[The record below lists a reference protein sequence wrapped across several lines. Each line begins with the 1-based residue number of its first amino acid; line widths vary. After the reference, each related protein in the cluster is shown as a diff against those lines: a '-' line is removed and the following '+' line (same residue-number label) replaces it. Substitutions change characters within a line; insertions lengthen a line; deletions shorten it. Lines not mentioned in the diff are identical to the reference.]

1 MLSKRASFI
10 GALAVAVAAWAAPAS
25 ASELTFDQLIDGG
38 TLSYGG
44 SIGNPLVGTDIR
56 FDTISDGSAT
66 LECRD
71 CTLDFTTGGS
81 TSESAALNTY
91 SAGGTFVLT
100 GFAYSGADLDPST
113 ADGSLEA
120 SGILLTGTFTGTQFL
135 IDGGTQL
142 TFNGFGIDSKNQ
154 DLLDYFGITDT
165 NFVFANTDISATT
178 SVNIR
183 NAFNVN
189 VAEADITNTS
199 VAAPEPASL
208 LLFGTVMLG
217 GARAFRRRR
226 VAQA

>member
-1 MLSKRASFI
+1 MLSKRASFV
-10 GALAVAVAAWAAPAS
+10 GALALAVAAWAAPAS
-25 ASELTFDQLIDGG
+25 AAELNFDQLIDGG

-44 SIGNPLVGTDIR
+44 NLGDPLVGTAIR

-66 LECRD
+66 LECRG
-71 CTLDFTTGGS
+71 CTLSFSTGGS
-81 TSESAALNTY
+81 TFESASFNTY
-91 SAGGTFVLT
+91 GSGGTFVLT
-100 GFAYSGADLDPST
+100 GSAYSGADLDPTT

-120 SGILLTGTFTGTQFL
+120 SGTLLTGTFTGDQFL
-135 IDGGTQL
+135 IDGGAQL

-178 SVNIR
+178 GANIR

-199 VAAPEPASL
+199 VAPEPASL

-226 VAQA
+226 LAQA